1 MAGEVN
7 KIKFTLNGKEI
18 TLKEGECLKNDKRQL
33 KALGSLWDEI
43 SKDNKLDKNELDMFK
58 NLDKLLNKNGEWK
71 AEDMANLAN
80 EFNNQ
85 DLKFEKF
92 IENKLN
98 ALKDYQ
104 ERLTRALINP
114 FNEDI
119 QVTPQLVVD
128 EPKNE
133 AVDEKKD
140 AEAEYQKAVKDNV
153 KEYTNTFEKVAE
165 DMEAKALDAKA
176 PELKGVDEERL
187 ARIRKE
193 EAEEQRKAELE
204 AKYSATHTV
213 AANETLGFIAKKILQ
228 DAGNAR
234 PTRAQIMELVAEIAE
249 MNGIDKNTYMI
260 RVGQKIRVPADVSE
274 VETLKPK
281 APPQPEEKVPTADE
295 MMEQLT
301 LPDRVA
307 DIKDLYNNAKTE
319 KDFAALKDKIDAKLA
334 PYVLTE
340 ISFEGIKNPVELNN
354 DRVKIAKNVLMMD
367 LVEKLLH
374 QAKEL
379 GVEPGK
385 DYTLLDIKTM
395 PTDKQKGIIPTIA
408 RAIQAEEAKT
418 NYEIKPG
425 KYVTKDEQGRVT
437 RDLRVEVSDGGFYVY
452 EQKYNAERGWVENHY
467 DKYIGFDKPGVY
479 TQYEPHGKTVKAEHT
494 VVEENGRLKVITRTP
509 IEGGHKTET
518 WYVDD
523 GRKNTPQINTLRAE
537 LRELNKKL
545 GEVNEKLASEPERKY
560 EHTNTKLALEK
571 QIKAIEE
578 KIASLQEK

>member
-18 TLKEGECLKNDKRQL
+18 TLKEGERLGSENRKLKD
-33 KALGSLWDEI
+33 LGSLWTQIDTNNNKRLDKEEFSLVKKLASLLDKDGKWD
-43 SKDNKLDKNELDMFK
+43 SKDMQQLAAEFENSGQEVGDFLDLKLKNKEEVQNIINNFDLQKDLEVVQKAKDENAEALAKADAERRAK
-58 NLDKLLNKNGEWK
+58 AAEEARLK
-71 AEDMANLAN
+71 AEAQA
-80 EFNNQ
+80 
-85 DLKFEKF
+85 K
-92 IENKLN
+92 
-98 ALKDYQ
+98 A
-104 ERLTRALINP
+104 
-114 FNEDI
+114 
-119 QVTPQLVVD
+119 
-128 EPKNE
+128 
-133 AVDEKKD
+133 D
-140 AEAEYQKAVKDNV
+140 AEKAEQD
-153 KEYTNTFEKVAE
+153 
-165 DMEAKALDAKA
+165 
-176 PELKGVDEERL
+176 RL
-187 ARIRKE
+187 AARD
-193 EAEEQRKAELE
+193 
-204 AKYSATHTV
+204 AKYSSTHV
-213 AANETLGFIAKKILQ
+213 VSENETLGFIAKKLLQ
-228 DAGNAR
+228 DSGIAR
-234 PTRAQIMELVAEIAE
+234 PSRDQILELVDEIAE
-249 MNGIDKNTYMI
+249 VNGIEDVNKI
-260 RVGQKIRVPADVSE
+260 RVGQKIRVPADVSG

-334 PYVLTE
+334 PYVLDAIE
-340 ISFEGIKNPVELNN
+340 FEPIQNPVELNN
-354 DRVKIAKNVLMMD
+354 DRVKIAKNALMQD
-367 LVEKLLH
+367 LVVKLL
-374 QAKEL
+374 QRAKEL
-379 GVEPGK
+379 DVVPGK
-385 DYTLLDIKTM
+385 NYTLEDIKTS
-395 PTDKQKGIIPTIA
+395 DIQKELVMSIECA
-408 RAIQAEEAKT
+408 VRAEEAKT

-560 EHTNTKLALEK
+560 EHTYTKLALEK